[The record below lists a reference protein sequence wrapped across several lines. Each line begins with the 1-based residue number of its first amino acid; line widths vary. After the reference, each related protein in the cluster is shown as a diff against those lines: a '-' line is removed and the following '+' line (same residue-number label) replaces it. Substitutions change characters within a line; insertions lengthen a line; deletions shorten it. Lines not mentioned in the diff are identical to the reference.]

1 MSSGPDIYLDHAAA
15 TPLDPRVADAMRPY
29 LTDRFYNPSAP
40 YRAARDERDALD
52 AARSTLAR
60 CIGARPACITLTAGA
75 TEANNLAFAAAT
87 GHVVTCAVEHES
99 ILALA
104 RARSA
109 ACGPGAPSSHEVPY
123 GPGAPSA
130 TIVGVDS
137 RGLVDPERVREAITD
152 ETSLVSISLA
162 NGEIGSVQPIRE
174 ISTVVRD
181 ERHRRLAAGERLPIW
196 LHTDATQ
203 AAQTLSVNVAS
214 LGVDMMTLSAGKIGG
229 PKQVGLLWAAPDVEL
244 RPLILGGGQ
253 ERGLRSGTENVAG
266 AVGFAEALRLAT
278 ENRQTESR
286 RLAGLRDELETR
298 IRREFSWAVVLG
310 PSKSA
315 LRLASLL
322 SVSFPGLEARRLV
335 LLLDEAGL
343 MVGTGAACAASKM
356 RISHAMEAL
365 GIADEV
371 AAGSL
376 RMTLGRTTTADD
388 ISRAADIIA
397 CTVRSECARCG
408 MHMDRDDMHAPR
420 AGEGA

>member
-1 MSSGPDIYLDHAAA
+1 
-15 TPLDPRVADAMRPY
+15 MRPY
-29 LTDRFYNPSAP
+29 LTDRFCNPSAP

-104 RARSA
+104 RGRSV
-109 ACGPGAPSSHEVPY
+109 AC

-152 ETSLVSISLA
+152 GTSLVSISLA

-174 ISTVVRD
+174 ISAVVRD
-181 ERHRRLAAGERLPIW
+181 ERRRRLAAGERLPIW

-322 SVSFPGLEARRLV
+322 AVSFPGLEARRLV

-397 CTVRSECARCG
+397 GTVRSECARCG
-408 MHMDRDDMHAPR
+408 MHMDGDGMHAGGD
-420 AGEGA
+420 AHE